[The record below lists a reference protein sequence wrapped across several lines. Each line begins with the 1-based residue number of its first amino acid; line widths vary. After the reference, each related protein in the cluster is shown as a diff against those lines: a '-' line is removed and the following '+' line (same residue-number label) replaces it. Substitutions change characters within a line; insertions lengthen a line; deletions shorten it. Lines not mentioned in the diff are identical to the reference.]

1 MSLHFKVY
9 DSRTILSIFLAASR
23 TAESPM
29 SSGGKE
35 WKPTQTYV
43 VNGDADLK
51 AFNEFLFKRV
61 RISKLFIRD

>member
-1 MSLHFKVY
+1 
-9 DSRTILSIFLAASR
+9 
-23 TAESPM
+23 M

-61 RISKLFIRD
+61 CSCNLFITD